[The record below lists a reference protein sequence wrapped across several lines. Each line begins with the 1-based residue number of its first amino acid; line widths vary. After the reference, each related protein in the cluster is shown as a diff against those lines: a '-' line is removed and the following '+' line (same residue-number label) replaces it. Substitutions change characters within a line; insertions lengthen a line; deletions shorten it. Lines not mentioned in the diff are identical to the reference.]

1 MYIIITK
8 DVATKIVF
16 FYLPSLKKNSHC
28 TIQDVKIASWIV
40 TGSYYVYTKEDQ
52 TIRCLLCGINQIRK
66 TDTLEGDTVKHF
78 LDAAA
83 SQYFIYSNFT
93 IQTLILGVGKS
104 NLI

>member
-1 MYIIITK
+1 M
-8 DVATKIVF
+8 F
-16 FYLPSLKKNSHC
+16 
-28 TIQDVKIASWIV
+28 
-40 TGSYYVYTKEDQ
+40 YTKEDQ

-93 IQTLILGVGKS
+93 IQTLILGVGES
-104 NLI
+104 NLIRHAQFRSKTNFRSSFQANIDI